1 MMTSTEKKFY
11 KICEEFNLSYV
22 PNSTYNA
29 YESKQDYVDFYNY
42 YLIKYIK
49 REDMIAMAEDIHF
62 YPNKPEIQ
70 YSGWQ
75 RFNKRKF
82 KQLIKKYNEY
92 NYEIKRLLYQRKLE
106 DIKRDF

>member
-11 KICEEFNLSYV
+11 KICEEFNLAYV
-22 PNSTYNA
+22 PNLIYNA

-42 YLIKYIK
+42 YLIKYDK
-49 REDMIAMAEDIHF
+49 HHNMIVMAEDIHF

-70 YSGWQ
+70 YSGSQ
-75 RFNKRKF
+75 RFNKRKI
-82 KQLIKKYNEY
+82 KQLIKQYNEY
-92 NYEIKRLLYQRKLE
+92 HYEIKRLIYQRKLA